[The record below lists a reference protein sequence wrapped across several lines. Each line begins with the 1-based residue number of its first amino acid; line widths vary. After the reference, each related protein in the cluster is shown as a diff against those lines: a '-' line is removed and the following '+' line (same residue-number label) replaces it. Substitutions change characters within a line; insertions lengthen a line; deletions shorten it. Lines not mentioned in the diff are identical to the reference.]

1 MCNHGEPRGARYC
14 ALCKRDGMS
23 AKIDAIT
30 QVSEHA
36 DGTWWAASMRAINHL
51 AKTRDTFTADDVLE
65 LVEAQG
71 YRTKEN
77 RAMGGVMRHAQTK
90 GLIEITDV
98 FEPSHNKRKHA
109 SPTRVW
115 RSLIVPAQM
124 EFCPRSIRQLCRCL
138 GVHHQV
144 CGMRKRCPT
153 SSKAIPLRFL

>member
-1 MCNHGEPRGARYC
+1 MCDHGEPRGARYC

-36 DGTWWAASMRAINHL
+36 DGTWWAASMRAISHL

-65 LVEAQG
+65 LVEAQGYRTKVEAQG

-124 EFCPRSIRQLCRCL
+124 ELASE
-138 GVHHQV
+138 
-144 CGMRKRCPT
+144 
-153 SSKAIPLRFL
+153 

>member
-1 MCNHGEPRGARYC
+1 MITMCDHGEPKGARYC

-90 GLIEITDV
+90 EIIEIIWPFNTHKNTSFRNNISSQILRSSSIKISLPSLQTDETV
-98 FEPSHNKRKHA
+98 TFHG
-109 SPTRVW
+109 
-115 RSLIVPAQM
+115 L
-124 EFCPRSIRQLCRCL
+124 
-138 GVHHQV
+138 
-144 CGMRKRCPT
+144 
-153 SSKAIPLRFL
+153 

>member
-1 MCNHGEPRGARYC
+1 MCDHGEVRGARFC
-14 ALCKRDGMS
+14 ALCRRDGIS
-23 AKIDAIT
+23 LKLDSIKQASD
-30 QVSEHA
+30 HA
-36 DGTWWAASMRAINHL
+36 DGTWWAASMRAIMHL

-124 EFCPRSIRQLCRCL
+124 ELASE
-138 GVHHQV
+138 
-144 CGMRKRCPT
+144 
-153 SSKAIPLRFL
+153 

>member
-1 MCNHGEPRGARYC
+1 MCDHGEPRGARYC

-65 LVEAQG
+65 LVDSQG
-71 YRTKEN
+71 YKTKEN
-77 RAMGGVMRHAQTK
+77 RAMGGVMRHAQNK
-90 GLIEITDV
+90 GIIEITDV

-124 EFCPRSIRQLCRCL
+124 ELASE
-138 GVHHQV
+138 
-144 CGMRKRCPT
+144 
-153 SSKAIPLRFL
+153 

>member
-1 MCNHGEPRGARYC
+1 MAIHSALIAFIQTFGMSLRLGLVTPLKPYKVMMMCDHGEPRGARYC

-30 QVSEHA
+30 QVTEHA

-90 GLIEITDV
+90 GIIEITDV

-124 EFCPRSIRQLCRCL
+124 ELASE
-138 GVHHQV
+138 
-144 CGMRKRCPT
+144 
-153 SSKAIPLRFL
+153 

>member
-1 MCNHGEPRGARYC
+1 
-14 ALCKRDGMS
+14 MS

-51 AKTRDTFTADDVLE
+51 AKTRATFTADDVLE

-90 GLIEITDV
+90 GIIEIAIATGIPMPYWTDIDQV
-98 FEPSHNKRKHA
+98 MTAIDILKE
-109 SPTRVW
+109 
-115 RSLIVPAQM
+115 RSGG
-124 EFCPRSIRQLCRCL
+124 R
-138 GVHHQV
+138 
-144 CGMRKRCPT
+144 
-153 SSKAIPLRFL
+153 